1 MSTPPPG
8 FNPDTSLLQQNSAAP
23 IVPFRGGGKP
33 LSLEPFYQA
42 ILKKL
47 PQEKRKTLPK
57 TITDITKFAISVEDG
72 KFVLKLKVKGIKK
85 TAAEIE
91 EEEKAIAE
99 LEGKNKDA
107 IDTLKIAEAKKKA
120 EEDDILKKAKEFLI
134 LEAAR
139 AFLLKLGSNPLPSSL
154 SQPGPPSNNN
164 AGLKEALY
172 KAAADT
178 GVTYKEAQKVL
189 DNVNKLATNMRKII
203 EKNSKEDNKIT
214 AILNEINV
222 NFEAIEEAN
231 TLAQSQIVSY
241 IKNPTKD
248 QLQISTDAAKEAS
261 KTATDNLEIIR
272 QNLIEWARQRAN
284 KYAEDAEEAATKAKA
299 ALANATLDVT
309 PFNNTD
315 TSEALD
321 EAETAAKAARDE
333 ADKARQSAN
342 TFTINV
348 ATIDDAD
355 DLANNAMV
363 AMYQAIEEKEK
374 TLDAITRAAGTR
386 QRKKLANNAAA
397 KKLANNAAAKKKA
410 EADAAAKKLANNAA
424 AAKVKAEEEAAAKKL
439 ANNAAAAKVKAE
451 EEAAAKK
458 KANNEAA
465 AKVKAEEE
473 EKKKAAQAIKSKL
486 ESIKLRIQAL
496 GPSRLT
502 YGTPNAKRALNSIKN
517 YSKTINTISNDSR
530 KKELQDLYNEVK
542 LRLNA
547 LQSP

>member
-139 AFLLKLGSNPLPSSL
+139 AFLLKLGSNPLPSSSSGTSSQSGNS

-178 GVTYKEAQKVL
+178 GVTSKEAQKVL
-189 DNVNKLATNMRKII
+189 FPQTQENDESA
-203 EKNSKEDNKIT
+203 
-214 AILNEINV
+214 
-222 NFEAIEEAN
+222 
-231 TLAQSQIVSY
+231 
-241 IKNPTKD
+241 KD
-248 QLQISTDAAKEAS
+248 TES
-261 KTATDNLEIIR
+261 
-272 QNLIEWARQRAN
+272 
-284 KYAEDAEEAATKAKA
+284 
-299 ALANATLDVT
+299 
-309 PFNNTD
+309 PF
-315 TSEALD
+315 
-321 EAETAAKAARDE
+321 
-333 ADKARQSAN
+333 AD
-342 TFTINV
+342 
-348 ATIDDAD
+348 
-355 DLANNAMV
+355 
-363 AMYQAIEEKEK
+363 
-374 TLDAITRAAGTR
+374 
-386 QRKKLANNAAA
+386 
-397 KKLANNAAAKKKA
+397 
-410 EADAAAKKLANNAA
+410 
-424 AAKVKAEEEAAAKKL
+424 
-439 ANNAAAAKVKAE
+439 
-451 EEAAAKK
+451 
-458 KANNEAA
+458 
-465 AKVKAEEE
+465 
-473 EKKKAAQAIKSKL
+473 
-486 ESIKLRIQAL
+486 
-496 GPSRLT
+496 
-502 YGTPNAKRALNSIKN
+502 
-517 YSKTINTISNDSR
+517 SND
-530 KKELQDLYNEVK
+530 
-542 LRLNA
+542 
-547 LQSP
+547 